1 MAVGGFAGCTDD
13 ENDNKKYDE
22 NGNEIVGRESCMGN

>member
-1 MAVGGFAGCTDD
+1 MTIAALVAGATFAGCTDD

-22 NGNEIVGRESCMGN
+22 NLVCGRG